1 MKNILV
7 LISTLVLLN
16 TIYGQTNNFRKEPY
30 LFFKNKVDQI
40 SGDVLPQLDKIII
53 KWQLQPNSIYISNF
67 RYSINPNSG
76 NYVTAYTDQDDIWYY
91 ELDIEDDLDPSTM
104 YYYSVKLTDN
114 TEEELFGSFFTPP
127 DNSATSLTF
136 YAYSDTQDDGLTP
149 SPNHELI
156 CEKIMG
162 EVNTGAEKQTLIL
175 HCGDWNDIQTEEG
188 WDLNYFNPLQINKL
202 DVLSKLPVMG
212 AYGNHDIWAVP
223 AGPMVFEKYWTYS
236 YIEPADP
243 SNAYN
248 RYYSFDYGPVHVIV
262 LNLPWP
268 NWGLQNYIIED
279 WLLDDLENSTDKWKV
294 FVFHTPGYSNTD
306 DSGNGGIHYPNPF
319 VINVLQPI
327 MVDHGV
333 HLVLSGHNH
342 YYAHWLVNGVHHL
355 TIGGGGGGLYIPDI
369 GIGELTAGSFHHFAK
384 FTIDND
390 LLTVDII
397 DIDGNLFESFTTPK
411 SLNICNN
418 ENVLW
423 NKDLANI
430 GNIRICSGSTLT
442 ITSTVSFV
450 SNAKIIVERGA
461 KLVLNGD
468 ILTCNE
474 GMWQGIEVWG
484 TASATQNPI
493 DQGWVQVI
501 NDGIIE
507 NAVCGIRAVK
517 MSIPGGDSEEAP
529 DYTYTGGII
538 QATDAHFINNQTAVQ
553 FYDYSHSSVSYFV
566 NCEFKLDGNY
576 FGTVEPENY
585 MVVDNMTGVR
595 VTFCEFL
602 NEKTEEAEYTGILS
616 QNSTIY
622 VEGDCI
628 AGSPC
633 SAWDNGT
640 FENLEYGIYAT
651 ASTTTRYIDVRHT
664 DFENN
669 FRGVYVGGMTSPRI
683 TSNRFLLNLFA
694 YEEGSGLYLDRSTGY
709 WVEDNEFLKNP
720 EILDEHPYGIGII
733 VNESGRNP
741 NQIYLNNFNYVENAI
756 NVQGKNRHGKI
767 ETQGL
772 VLKCNDYNETAF
784 DETIIWDSPIG
795 SSEAGIARKQGLPS
809 SNITDMAGNLF
820 YVPSEIPD
828 GDFDDINNTSN
839 RVDYYY
845 STNAGVFKVEPKDAQ
860 FNVTVWKYG
869 MPTTPWTYETA
880 CLSNI
885 NPGGG
890 GGGTG
895 TGQDMAAMNDAQEGI
910 ETIEAVLT
918 AMIDGGNTEALNTE
932 VETSIPPEAVQVY
945 NELMSESPNLSETVV
960 ESSIEKENVLP
971 NAMIRDVMVANPHTA
986 KSLVLMEKLD
996 ERFDPMPEYMKAQIL
1011 AGQNIQTLKE
1021 ELEAELG
1028 GYQLKKAIAMENI
1041 IRYYQ
1046 DQLEPQ
1052 AASDSIV
1059 ALYQADNTLNSS
1071 YRLAWLYLER
1081 GEYQNGES
1089 VLNNIPA
1096 QYSPDEEEQL
1106 EYNEISAIYDMLAG
1120 LYENGNIIDSLTGSQ
1135 ISELQTLEAE
1145 GTLTAQAYARNIL
1158 LALDEIEYEEP
1169 VLFPDFTKSSQAIEE
1184 YEKLI
1189 NTKPPQML
1197 EVFPNPSS
1205 GYVII
1210 GYNLETE
1217 VDCSIE
1223 IKDVTGK
1230 TVQTLT
1236 STGKQDQITVV
1247 TVNWTPGVYIA
1258 TLFIDG
1264 KSIES
1269 CKFTLV
1275 K

>member
-1 MKNILV
+1 MKKAVFI
-7 LISTLVLLN
+7 ITLMLAVSF
-16 TIYGQTNNFRKEPY
+16 IVGQNFRKEPY

-40 SGDVLPQLDKIII
+40 TGDVLPQLDKIII
-53 KWQLQPNSIYISNF
+53 KWQLQPNSTYISKF
-67 RYSINPNSG
+67 RYSTVPNLG
-76 NYVTAYTDQDDIWYY
+76 NYVIAYNDQDGIRYY
-91 ELDIEDDLDPSTM
+91 ELDLEDDLNPSTM
-104 YYYSVKLTDN
+104 YYYSVQLTDD
-114 TEEELFGSFFTPP
+114 TEEELSGSFFTPP
-127 DNSATSLTF
+127 TYSATSLTF
-136 YAYSDTQDDGLTP
+136 YAYSDTQNSGNGQPP
-149 SPNHELI
+149 SEFHETI
-156 CEKIMG
+156 CGKILN
-162 EVNTGAEKQTLIL
+162 EINSTSENQTLIL
-175 HCGDWNDIQTEEG
+175 HCGDWNHGNVDIS
-188 WDLNYFNPLQINKL
+188 WDENYFNTDQPNKL
-202 DVLSKLPVMG
+202 EMLSKLPVMG
-212 AYGNHDIWAVP
+212 IYGNHDQFPVN
-223 AGPMVFEKYWTYS
+223 GTSVLEKYWSYS
-236 YIEPADP
+236 FVEPIP
-243 SNAYN
+243 HPLN
-248 RYYSFDYGPVHVIV
+248 RWYSFDYGPIHVSCLDLYYENIPV
-262 LNLPWP
+262 LLE
-268 NWGLQNYIIED
+268 QEE
-279 WLLDDLENSTDKWKV
+279 WLISDLEETDKEWKIIL
-294 FVFHTPGYSNTD
+294 FHSPIYS
-306 DSGNGGIHYPNPF
+306 SAPQNGGGHLSNLIARP
-319 VINVLQPI
+319 VIKSI
-327 MVDHGV
+327 CEEYGV
-333 HLVLSGHNH
+333 QLTLSGHNH
-342 YYAHWLVNGVHHL
+342 HYAHWSINGVHYL
-355 TIGGGGGGLYIPDI
+355 TIGGCADDLYPVDLDQ
-369 GIGELTAGSFHHFAK
+369 GEISAAPIHHFAK
-384 FTIDND
+384 FSILND

-397 DIDGNLFESFTTPK
+397 DNNGNLFESFTTPK

-423 NKDLANI
+423 NKELANI
-430 GNIRICSGSTLT
+430 GDVRICSGSTLT
-442 ITSTVSFV
+442 ITNTVSFV

-461 KLVLNGD
+461 KLVLNGG

-484 TASATQNPI
+484 TASAYQNPV
-493 DQGWVQVI
+493 DQGWVQII
-501 NDGIIE
+501 NDGTIE

-517 MSIPGGDSEEAP
+517 MDNSIPPPGGDDLP
-529 DYTYTGGII
+529 NYTYTGGII
-538 QATDAHFINNQTAVQ
+538 QASDAHFINNQTAVQ
-553 FYDYSHSSVSYFV
+553 FYNYSHNSVSYFV
-566 NCEFKLDGNY
+566 NSEFKVDENY
-576 FGTVEPENY
+576 FGTTEPENY

-633 SAWDNGT
+633 TAWDNGT

-651 ASTTTRYIDVRHT
+651 ASTTTRHIDVCHT

-669 FRGVYVGGMTSPRI
+669 FRGIYVGGMTSPRI
-683 TSNRFLLNLFA
+683 TSNKFLLNLFA

-709 WVEDNEFLKNP
+709 WVEDNIFEKTP
-720 EILDEHPYGIGII
+720 GVGGTHPRGIGIV

-741 NQIYLNNFNYVENAI
+741 NQIYLNVFNRVENAI

-767 ETQGL
+767 ASQGL
-772 VLKCNDYNETAF
+772 VLKCNDYNHETNF
-784 DETIIWDSPIG
+784 DETIIWNSPVG
-795 SSEAGIARKQGLPS
+795 SSEAGIAREQGKS
-809 SNITDMAGNLF
+809 GSTDIKDMAGNLF

-845 STNAGVFKVEPKDAQ
+845 STNATGYNVEPMDAQ
-860 FNVTVWKYG
+860 FLVTVWKYG
-869 MPTTPWTYETA
+869 IPTPVQWTYETA

-890 GGGTG
+890 GGTG
-895 TGQDMAAMNDAQEGI
+895 IEEDKAYMDDAREGI
-910 ETIEAVLT
+910 ETTQAVLT
-918 AMIDGGNTEALNTE
+918 ALIDGGDTEALNTE
-932 VETSIPPEAVQVY
+932 VETSTPPEALQVY

-971 NAMIRDVMVANPHTA
+971 NAMIRDVMVANPHTS
-986 KSLVLMEKLD
+986 KSLVLLEKLD

-1046 DQLEPQ
+1046 EQLEPQ
-1052 AASDSIV
+1052 PASDSIV

-1089 VLNNIPA
+1089 VLDNIPA
-1096 QYSPDEEEQL
+1096 QYTLDEEEQM

-1120 LYENGNIIDSLTGSQ
+1120 LYENGNTIDSLTGNQ

-1158 LALDEIEYEEP
+1158 MALDEIEYEEP
-1169 VLFPDFTKSSQAIEE
+1169 VLFPDFTKSSKAIEE

-1197 EVFPNPSS
+1197 EVYPNPSS

-1230 TVQTLT
+1230 AIQTLAT
-1236 STGKQDQITVV
+1236 NGKQDQITVV
-1247 TVNWTPGVYIA
+1247 TENWIPGVYIA

-1269 CKFTLV
+1269 SKFTLV